1 MCLLAAALPRM
12 PRWKGTIDVSL
23 YMQITIALAA
33 ILILSDLIMRKVVS
47 NRITRYFS
55 MGKYE
60 ELLAY
65 LDTFTAKNF
74 MHPFNIEYV
83 RMNAYLALGQD
94 DKAIEVVD
102 KLLAAKLDKRQQPA
116 VVDSAFTLYLD
127 AGRYKDA
134 KKMLAIIEKEGQKDY
149 AESCREMYEII
160 ANKSSRYLDEMLEE
174 LPEATGEAKAQL
186 LSLIALQYR
195 NRGQQAK
202 YRMYTKQLEDM
213 AKGGSQQA
221 KAADAKGPRNN

>member
-1 MCLLAAALPRM
+1 M
-12 PRWKGTIDVSL
+12 PRWKGTIDVSF

-33 ILILSDLIMRKVVS
+33 VLILSDLIMRKVVS

-60 ELLAY
+60 ELLSY

-74 MHPFNIEYV
+74 LHPFNRDYV

-94 DKAIEVVD
+94 EKAIEIVD
-102 KLLAAKLDKRQQPA
+102 KLLQAKLDKRQKPA

-160 ANKSSRYLDEMLEE
+160 ANKSSRYLNEMLEE
-174 LPEATGEAKAQL
+174 LPSASGEAKAQL

-195 NRGQQAK
+195 NRGQQTKA
-202 YRMYTKQLEDM
+202 RIYTKQLEDM
-213 AKGGSQQA
+213 AKGGGSQKE
-221 KAADAKGPRNN
+221 KAAAAKGPRNN

>member
-102 KLLAAKLDKRQQPA
+102 KLLAAKLDKRQKPA

-134 KKMLAIIEKEGQKDY
+134 KKMLAIIEKESQKDY

>member
-1 MCLLAAALPRM
+1 
-12 PRWKGTIDVSL
+12 
-23 YMQITIALAA
+23 MQITIALAA

>member
-1 MCLLAAALPRM
+1 MDGKEP
-12 PRWKGTIDVSL
+12 DVSL

-33 ILILSDLIMRKVVS
+33 ILILTDLIMRKVVS

-60 ELLAY
+60 ELLSY
-65 LDTFTAKNF
+65 LDTFTAKNYL
-74 MHPFNIEYV
+74 HPFNRDYV
-83 RMNAYLALGQD
+83 RMNAYMALDQD

-102 KLLAAKLDKRQQPA
+102 KLLQAKLDKRQKPA

>member
-1 MCLLAAALPRM
+1 M